1 LEIWDCNGG
10 GNQAWTL
17 PPIVGSVI
25 SGVDSLCLDDA
36 NGSTANG
43 NPVDVAACNSG
54 SGQQWEA
61 TGGTLQ
67 NDGKCLD
74 VVGSGSTA
82 DGTLVDLW
90 SCNGGANQV
99 WNAVNGTL
107 VNPQSG
113 KCLDD
118 PKFSTVPGTQL
129 DIWDCNG
136 GGNQQWTLPS
146 V

>member
-1 LEIWDCNGG
+1 M
-10 GNQAWTL
+10 
-17 PPIVGSVI
+17 
-25 SGVDSLCLDDA
+25 
-36 NGSTANG
+36 
-43 NPVDVAACNSG
+43 
-54 SGQQWEA
+54 
-61 TGGTLQ
+61 Q
-67 NDGKCLD
+67 NNGKCLD
-74 VVGSGSTA
+74 VFGSGSTA

-118 PKFSTVPGTQL
+118 PGFSTTPGTQL
-129 DIWDCNG
+129 QIWDCNG
-136 GGNQQWTLPS
+136 GSNQQWTLPS